1 MEITRPKNLLAA
13 SRAQIRS
20 QRLLLVFAAV
30 ALPDDP
36 TTAKHVG
43 FARGEGG
50 TLLSQMCV
58 DKAPDRRDT
67 IANLVA
73 KAAQFGKPWGI
84 VFAAAMSRYTVA
96 LCPAPPM
103 PMRRWSA

>member
-1 MEITRPKNLLAA
+1 MEITRPEDLLAC

-20 QRLLLVFAAV
+20 QRLLFVFAAV

-36 TTAKHVG
+36 TTAEHVG
-43 FARGEGG
+43 FACGEGG

-84 VFAAAMSRYTVA
+84 VFVAAMSRATPA

>member
-1 MEITRPKNLLAA
+1 MEITRPEDLLAS

-20 QRLLLVFAAV
+20 QRLLFVFAAV

-36 TTAKHVG
+36 TTAEHVG

-58 DKAPDRRDT
+58 DKAPDRLDT

>member
-1 MEITRPKNLLAA
+1 MEITRPEDLLAA

-58 DKAPDRRDT
+58 DKAPDRLDT